1 MNMRV
6 LVIGS
11 DRFDASTSPTHGGS
25 REALYDAAR
34 QVGRALAAQRHT
46 ILICSD
52 KPSTVDP
59 YVFEGARDGKDKLLV
74 EVHYSDGR
82 NPPFEAE
89 IQQAQGSDVTHRI
102 HLSPDK
108 EVVHMEAM
116 DEADALIIMGGSER
130 SVRTGVAAHML
141 GKTVIPVGSF
151 GGAGKDV
158 WAYASSRR
166 AAFYKNGL
174 TDAEIDKLAEPWRG
188 QASGDFVVTVLERVR
203 KAAVKE
209 AISPYVLTAIV
220 LIMILSMVGWVGFIT
235 YGFRLVDQGV
245 QPIGMIFVSVCFAG
259 LIGSALKGLVDMRNG
274 VPVTRNALKV
284 DVALGLGA
292 GFVSAML
299 YLVLQVAVTGKADS
313 IQDKNDYVRV
323 GLLVSLVAVF
333 AAMYLDAAFANFEAV
348 KGQVLAGEAGSRRQ
362 KNP

>member
-1 MNMRV
+1 MRV

-11 DRFDASTSPTHGGS
+11 DRFDAVASSS
-25 REALYDAAR
+25 QDDLRSQALFDAAR
-34 QVGRALAAQRHT
+34 EVGRALVSRGHT

-52 KPSTVDP
+52 NFTTVDP
-59 YVFEGARDGKDKLLV
+59 YVFEGARDAKEKLLV
-74 EVHYSDGR
+74 EVHYSDGHR
-82 NPPFEAE
+82 PPFEGA
-89 IQQAQGSDVTHRI
+89 IPQGPVSDVTHRI
-102 HLSPDK
+102 HLSRDTQ
-108 EVVHMEAM
+108 VVHMEAM

-158 WAYASSRR
+158 WAYASGRR
-166 AAFYKNGL
+166 SAFYKNGL
-174 TDAEIDKLAEPWRG
+174 TDAEIDKLAEPWRE
-188 QASGDFVVTVLERVR
+188 QASSDFVVTVLERVR

-220 LIMILSMVGWVGFIT
+220 LIMVLSMVGWVGFIT
-235 YGFRLVDQGV
+235 YGFRLVDRGV
-245 QPIGMIFVSVCFAG
+245 QPIGMIFTSVCFAG

-348 KGQVLAGEAGSRRQ
+348 KGQVLSGEVGSRRPP
-362 KNP
+362 NR